1 MERRHRLVG
10 REAGGAPGL
19 ITMTSPMHI
28 SVVICTYN
36 RASRLAETL
45 EHFQKL
51 TIPAGVTW
59 ELVVVNNRSSDNTDE
74 VITQVAARTSL
85 PLRKTFEPFP
95 GLGAARNRGIAESKG
110 TIVAFTDDD
119 IFPATDW
126 LVVLAKEF
134 SQDPQLA
141 GIGGRVELHNPLDL
155 PVTIRTSRER
165 FQMVGTWNLL
175 GGIPGCNMAF
185 RREVI
190 EQVGG
195 FDPDFGAGA
204 PLVSAEDIEFIFRCI
219 RANLKL
225 VYSPDLLV
233 THDHGRRTQAQVDG
247 LMKSYLV
254 GRGAMYAKHILK
266 FDPLMI
272 KMAGREALDNSRQ
285 TACQLL
291 HGRIPR
297 RPVHQSLLLFSGF
310 FLALRR
316 RLSLALG
323 RSSRSSRSPAAA

>member
-1 MERRHRLVG
+1 MF
-10 REAGGAPGL
+10 
-19 ITMTSPMHI
+19 I

-74 VITQVAARTSL
+74 VISAVAAHTTL
-85 PLRKTFEPFP
+85 PIRKAYEPLP
-95 GLGAARNRGIAESKG
+95 GLGAARNRGIAESTG
-110 TIVAFTDDD
+110 SIIAFTDDD
-119 IFPATDW
+119 IFPAIDW
-126 LVVLAKEF
+126 LVVLAAEF
-134 SQDPQLA
+134 AKDTTLA

-155 PVTIRTSRER
+155 PVTIRTGRER

-185 RREVI
+185 RREAVDR
-190 EQVGG
+190 VGG

-225 VYSPDLLV
+225 VYCPDLLV
-233 THDHGRRTQAQVDG
+233 THDHGRRTQAQVDA

-266 FDPLMI
+266 LDLLMI

-285 TACQLL
+285 TGAQLIR
-291 HGRIPR
+291 GRLPR
-297 RPVHQSLLLFSGF
+297 QPLKQSFLLFSGF
-310 FLALRR
+310 LLALRR
-316 RLSLALG
+316 RLSLAL
-323 RSSRSSRSPAAA
+323 SRSSRHPEAPAAA